1 LNTTVNK
8 WLQEAEN
15 KKNQSKKSKKDKKK
29 EVEVFTFEEAL
40 LAAIEGM
47 KVKKIKKLLKGAEIT
62 IKINFKDK
70 K

>member
-1 LNTTVNK
+1 MYDKRLREILDQK
-8 WLQEAEN
+8 KE
-15 KKNQSKKSKKDKKK
+15 KKNK
-29 EVEVFTFEEAL
+29 EEIFTFEEAL

-47 KVKKIKKLLKGAEIT
+47 KVKKIKKLLKDAEVT